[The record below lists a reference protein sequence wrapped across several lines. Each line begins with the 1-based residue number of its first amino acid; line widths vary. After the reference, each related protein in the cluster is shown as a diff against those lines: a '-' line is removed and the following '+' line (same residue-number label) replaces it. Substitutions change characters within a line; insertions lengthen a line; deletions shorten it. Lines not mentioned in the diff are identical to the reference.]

1 MVGCL
6 NGKRLSG
13 VCTAGSTLVDSATP
27 ARAPLLG
34 PRLCLG
40 GRFDPD
46 GAPDEGSAVDIV

>member
-1 MVGCL
+1 MGCL
-6 NGKRLSG
+6 SGKRLSG
-13 VCTAGSTLVDSATP
+13 VCTDGSTLVDSATP